1 MFIND
6 NFMLKNKTSQ
16 KLYDMVKD
24 LPIIDYHCHLEAKKI
39 AENYKFKNAYDLF
52 LSGDHYKWRQM
63 RTHGIDEKYIT
74 GNADDYD
81 KFAAFAEMMPY
92 LIGNPLYH
100 WTQLELKRYFNID
113 EILSKQTCKTIWDK
127 CNSMLQKEEF
137 SVRSLIKKS
146 NVEIICTTDDPN
158 DTLQYHKEINGVK
171 VLPTFRPDKLTEIS
185 KDGFSEYISEIGVNS
200 YDELISWLTE
210 RINYFNNAGCRLADH
225 ALEYIP
231 FAKGDAKAVFDKK
244 MNGSNISNEEEQ
256 IYKTAVISHCA
267 KIYSEKAWAM
277 QLHIGA
283 LRNNNLKMFKTAG
296 ADSGFD
302 SINDISVAEP
312 LSRLLNNLE
321 QQDILPKT
329 ILYPLNPKDNYV
341 IGAMAGNFQKAP
353 IAGRIQ
359 FGSGWWFNDQKDGM
373 TAQIKALAN
382 LGMLSHFIGMLT
394 DSRSFVSYTRHEY
407 FRRILCNIIGEW
419 VEEGEYPDDFE
430 VLKEILT
437 GICYNNAKKYFNF

>member
-1 MFIND
+1 M
-6 NFMLKNKTSQ
+6 
-16 KLYDMVKD
+16 
-24 LPIIDYHCHLEAKKI
+24 
-39 AENYKFKNAYDLF
+39 
-52 LSGDHYKWRQM
+52 
-63 RTHGIDEKYIT
+63 
-74 GNADDYD
+74 
-81 KFAAFAEMMPY
+81 
-92 LIGNPLYH
+92 
-100 WTQLELKRYFNID
+100 
-113 EILSKQTCKTIWDK
+113 
-127 CNSMLQKEEF
+127 
-137 SVRSLIKKS
+137 
-146 NVEIICTTDDPN
+146 
-158 DTLQYHKEINGVK
+158 
-171 VLPTFRPDKLTEIS
+171 
-185 KDGFSEYISEIGVNS
+185 
-200 YDELISWLTE
+200 
-210 RINYFNNAGCRLADH
+210 
-225 ALEYIP
+225 
-231 FAKGDAKAVFDKK
+231 KGDAKAVFDKK

-341 IGAMAGNFQKAP
+341 IGTMAGNFQKAP

>member
-1 MFIND
+1 M
-6 NFMLKNKTSQ
+6 
-16 KLYDMVKD
+16 
-24 LPIIDYHCHLEAKKI
+24 
-39 AENYKFKNAYDLF
+39 F

-74 GNADDYD
+74 GNADDYE

-113 EILSKQTCKTIWDK
+113 EILSKQTCKAIWDK

-146 NVEIICTTDDPN
+146 NVEIICTTDDPK
-158 DTLQYHKEINGVK
+158 DDLQYHKEINGVK

-231 FAKGDAKAVFDKK
+231 FVKGDAKAVFDKK

-341 IGAMAGNFQKAP
+341 IGTMAGNFQKAP

-407 FRRILCNIIGEW
+407 FRRILCNLLGKW
-419 VEEGEYPDDFE
+419 VDDGEYPYDEE
-430 VLKEILT
+430 VLGKIVK
-437 GICYNNAKKYFNF
+437 GICCENARSYFDF